1 MSKIPHSPSA
11 AFRDR
16 VEAGQHLAKALL
28 KYERQPQTWV
38 LALPR
43 GGVPVGAEIAKAL
56 SLPLDVCLVRKL
68 GVPGQAELAMGA
80 IASHGVQILN
90 HDIIRRMNIATEDI
104 QRVATAEAE
113 ELQRRD
119 RTYRPNKPPLD
130 IQGQAI
136 ILVDDGIATGS
147 TLKAAISVLRQQQP
161 QRIVVA
167 VPVAPPSTVEELRQE
182 VDEVVCLAQPD
193 PLYSISLW
201 YGHFDQTSDE
211 TVCKLLQQNR
221 NSQLN

>member
-1 MSKIPHSPSA
+1 
-11 AFRDR
+11 
-16 VEAGQHLAKALL
+16 VEAGQRLAQALL
-28 KYERQPQTWV
+28 SYKSQPQTWV

-43 GGVPVGAEIAKAL
+43 GGVPVGAEIATVL
-56 SLPLDVCLVRKL
+56 HLPLDVCLVRKL

-90 HDIIRRMNIATEDI
+90 QGIIRRMGIAAEDI
-104 QRVATAEAE
+104 QRVVAAEAE

-119 RTYRPNKPPLD
+119 RTYRPNKPPLA
-130 IQGQAI
+130 IQDQTL

-147 TLKAAISVLRQQQP
+147 TLKAAIGVLRQQQP
-161 QRIVVA
+161 RRIVVA

-182 VDEVVCLAQPD
+182 VDEVVCLTQPD

-201 YGHFDQTSDE
+201 YSHFDQTSDE

-221 NSQLN
+221 ASQRNV